1 MSTKNQKAKQGK
13 GTSSAN
19 PIRTVQDVV
28 GNQPGVN
35 PNMRA
40 AQRHFELTELKNKPG
55 KTYFADPD
63 PNAQPIYSEGF
74 VMQDEKEIIGDF
86 LIRSDFPYEVA
97 SPYVK
102 QVVTTMT
109 YGNSFPQVILETA
122 NQIYLVSYIT
132 AIANVL
138 NSSTSDVYG
147 IYKSFKGF
155 TDTENLKL
163 PKFLNSY
170 LNIIG
175 NIDSK
180 LGKLEMR
187 YAEVYLESWATLAH
201 EYYNQNRGQDLPDFD
216 PEFFGHKINF
226 PVHHSIKGIE
236 YVVQKF
242 CSYYNSQRREF
253 GVNVNGRD
261 IVVLAPTIHDANF
274 DQYVVQDEY
283 QFDVD
288 RAGIQNLKATIDD
301 WIQNGTQ
308 AEVDIG
314 GNTIRLVGEFNLPN
328 VVRQINADVR
338 AMKRKPNY
346 IADYF
351 KVEDRIITRAGSAAQ
366 LISKGEDAKTVS
378 CPVPIDDGSVWV
390 GYVASPCED
399 YNIDPR
405 YRARFVKERA
415 VVEYRAVELDSAA
428 SQPTRITS
436 VN

>member
-1 MSTKNQKAKQGK
+1 MSTKNLKSKQGSRTK
-13 GTSSAN
+13 STN
-19 PIRTVQDVV
+19 PIRTVQDEV
-28 GNQPGVN
+28 GTNPGVN
-35 PNMRA
+35 PNMKA
-40 AQRHFELTELKNKPG
+40 IHRHFELTELKNKPG

-63 PNAQPIYSEGF
+63 PNAQPIYSDGF
-74 VMQDEKEIIGDF
+74 VMQDEKEVIGDF

-97 SPYVK
+97 TPYVK

-109 YGNSFPQVILETA
+109 YGNSYPHVILETA
-122 NQIYLVSYIT
+122 NQILFVSYIT

-155 TDTENLKL
+155 TDAENLKL

-201 EYYNQNRGQDLPDFD
+201 EYYNQNRGDNLPDFQPD
-216 PEFFGHKINF
+216 FYGHKINF
-226 PVHHSIKGIE
+226 PVHHSIRGIE
-236 YVVQKF
+236 YVIQKF
-242 CSYYNSQRREF
+242 CSYYNSKRREF

-261 IVVLAPTIHDANF
+261 IIVLAPSIHDANF
-274 DQYVVQDEY
+274 DAYVVQDEY

-288 RAGIQNLKATIDD
+288 REDIQRLKRTIDD
-301 WIQNGTQ
+301 WVQNSTE
-308 AEVDIG
+308 ADIIIG
-314 GNTIRLVGEFNLPN
+314 DDHIHLSGDFNIYNTVQLL
-328 VVRQINADVR
+328 NADVR

-366 LISKGEDAKTVS
+366 LISRGDDAQTVS

-390 GYVASPCED
+390 GYIASPCED

-405 YRARFVKERA
+405 YRARFLKERSL
-415 VVEYRAVELDSAA
+415 VEDHAVELDSAA
-428 SQPTRITS
+428 SQPTRITG